1 MSAFGLFGTADEYP
15 YFPAAFGAKRNDFV
29 SLAVVHA
36 ADDNPFHPV

>member
-1 MSAFGLFGTADEYP
+1 MSAFGLFGTTDEYS
-15 YFPAAFGAKRNDFV
+15 YFSTTFGAKRNNFV